1 MQHIKKTFPD
11 RPVCLLDGFIVVLP
25 LKGRDPSNNFD
36 YPLISQ
42 YSEPCLIEIDP
53 KVLPQCIQ
61 FTDSSQTDKQVNS
74 QITCEYKSW
83 HKLTA
88 DVSLAAGL

>member
-42 YSEPCLIEIDP
+42 YSVPCLIKNDP
-53 KVLPQCIQ
+53 KVLPQCIE
-61 FTDSSQTDKQVNS
+61 FTDRQTGEQSNNM
-74 QITCEYKSW
+74 
-83 HKLTA
+83 
-88 DVSLAAGL
+88 

>member
-53 KVLPQCIQ
+53 KVLPQFIE
-61 FTDSSQTDKQVNS
+61 FTDRQTGEQSNNM
-74 QITCEYKSW
+74 
-83 HKLTA
+83 
-88 DVSLAAGL
+88 

>member
-53 KVLPQCIQ
+53 KVLPKCIE
-61 FTDSSQTDKQVNS
+61 FTDRQTG
-74 QITCEYKSW
+74 EKSNNM
-83 HKLTA
+83 
-88 DVSLAAGL
+88 